1 MSMIAKIYRLQKEM
15 RRTFQEA
22 EVGTYASGAAFFLFL
37 SVIPMVMIVSGILP
51 HDLLGKKKWS
61 VSRRL
66 SYRIRSIAFCSA
78 LSTAIMVI
86 K

>member
-51 HDLLGKKKWS
+51 HDLLGKKEM
-61 VSRRL
+61 VSN
-66 SYRIRSIAFCSA
+66 SQAFCSA